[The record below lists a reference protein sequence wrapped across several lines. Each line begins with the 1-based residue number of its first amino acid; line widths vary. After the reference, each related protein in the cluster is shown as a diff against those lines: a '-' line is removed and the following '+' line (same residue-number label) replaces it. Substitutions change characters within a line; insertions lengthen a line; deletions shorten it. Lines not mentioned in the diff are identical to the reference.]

1 MSFVDLI
8 DNDQIAEA
16 TAGINDT
23 LKNIVDS
30 DPRVQAFSQ
39 KLNDMYAMSNM
50 LEACKYMKDEE
61 EKDDDKDE
69 EDEDEDEDEE

>member
-16 TAGINDT
+16 TAEINDT
-23 LKNIVDS
+23 LKNIVES
-30 DPRVQAFSQ
+30 DPRVQAFNR

-50 LEACKYMKDEE
+50 LEACKHMKEE
-61 EKDDDKDE
+61 EEEDDD
-69 EDEDEDEDEE
+69 EDEDKDEDEDEE

>member
-61 EKDDDKDE
+61 DEEEEDDDKD
-69 EDEDEDEDEE
+69 DEDEDEE

>member
-23 LKNIVDS
+23 LKNIVES
-30 DPRVQAFSQ
+30 DPRVQTFSQ
-39 KLNDMYAMSNM
+39 KLNDMHAMSNM
-50 LEACKYMKDEE
+50 LEACKYMKDE
-61 EKDDDKDE
+61 
-69 EDEDEDEDEE
+69 DEDEDDCGGR